1 MALRRVCVFCGSSPG
16 ARPEYA
22 ESAAAVGRLLAENG
36 IGLVY
41 GGASVGLM
49 GTLADSALAAGGTVI
64 GVIPESLVKEEIAH
78 PGLTQLQVVASMH
91 DRKAAMA
98 DLSDGFLALPGGLGT
113 LEELFE
119 IWTWGHLGHHQKPC
133 GLLNTADY
141 YTSLLKFVD
150 DMVVEKFV
158 RETQRG
164 MLIVDRD
171 PATLLRGEE
180 VRHPPETRRRGG
192 GGGGG
197 DREE

>member
-1 MALRRVCVFCGSSPG
+1 VFCGSSAG

-22 ESAAAVGRLLAENG
+22 EAAGTVGRLLAENG
-36 IGLVY
+36 LTLVY

-49 GTLADSALAAGGTVI
+49 GTLADAALGAGGKVI
-64 GVIPESLVKEEIAH
+64 GIMPESLADRELSH
-78 PGLTQLQVVASMH
+78 PGLTELQIVPTMH

-119 IWTWGHLGHHQKPC
+119 IWTWGHLGYHEKPC
-133 GLLNTADY
+133 GLLNIADY

-171 PATLLRGEE
+171 PGTLLRAMADF
-180 VRHPPETRRRGG
+180 RPPETRRLPAH
-192 GGGGG
+192 
-197 DREE
+197 DAS

>member
-1 MALRRVCVFCGSSPG
+1 MPLHRVCVFCGSSPG
-16 ARPEYA
+16 GRPEYA
-22 ESAAAVGRLLAENG
+22 EAAAAVGRLLAGNG

-41 GGASVGLM
+41 GGASIGLM
-49 GTLADSALAAGGTVI
+49 GTLADAAIAAGGRVT
-64 GVIPESLVKEEIAH
+64 GVMPAALQAQEIAH
-78 PGLTQLQVVASMH
+78 PGLTELHVVESMH
-91 DRKAAMA
+91 ERKAMMA

-119 IWTWGHLGHHQKPC
+119 IWTWGHLGYHQKPC
-133 GLLNTADY
+133 GLLNIADY

-171 PATLLRGEE
+171 PETLLRAMADF
-180 VRHPPETRRRGG
+180 RPPETRRLHAR
-192 GGGGG
+192 
-197 DREE
+197 DEP

>member
-1 MALRRVCVFCGSSPG
+1 MPLRRVCVFCGSSPG

-22 ESAAAVGRLLAENG
+22 EAAAAVGRLLAAQSMT
-36 IGLVY
+36 LVY

-49 GTLADSALAAGGTVI
+49 GVLADAAIGAGGTVI
-64 GVIPESLVKEEIAH
+64 GVMPESLADREISH
-78 PGLTQLQVVASMH
+78 PGLTELHVVPTMH
-91 DRKAAMA
+91 ERKATMA

-119 IWTWGHLGHHQKPC
+119 IWTWGHLGYHEKPC
-133 GLLNTADY
+133 GLLNIADY

-171 PATLLRGEE
+171 PAALLQAMGEF
-180 VRHPPETRRRGG
+180 RPPETRRLQPR
-192 GGGGG
+192 
-197 DREE
+197 DDF

>member
-1 MALRRVCVFCGSSPG
+1 MPLHRVCVFCGSSPG

-22 ESAAAVGRLLAENG
+22 EAASAVGRLLAASD
-36 IGLVY
+36 ITLVY

-49 GTLADSALAAGGTVI
+49 GVLADATLKAGGRVI
-64 GVIPESLVKEEIAH
+64 GVIPRALVDQEIAH
-78 PGLTQLQVVASMH
+78 TGLTELRVVESMH
-91 DRKAAMA
+91 QRKAEMA

-119 IWTWGHLGHHQKPC
+119 IWTWGNLGYHQKPC
-133 GLLNTADY
+133 GLLNTSEY

-171 PATLLRGEE
+171 AETLLRAMGEF
-180 VRHPPETRRRGG
+180 RPPETRRLQPR
-192 GGGGG
+192 
-197 DREE
+197 DDL

>member
-49 GTLADSALAAGGTVI
+49 GTLADAALAAGGQVI
-64 GVIPESLVKEEIAH
+64 GVIPESLVQEEIAH
-78 PGLTQLQVVASMH
+78 AGLTELQVVGSMH
-91 DRKAAMA
+91 ERKAAMA

-119 IWTWGHLGHHQKPC
+119 IWTWGHLGQHQKPC
-133 GLLNTADY
+133 GLLNTAEY

-171 PATLLRGEE
+171 PATLLRAMADF
-180 VRHPPETRRRGG
+180 RPPETRRRGG
-192 GGGGG
+192 G

>member
-1 MALRRVCVFCGSSPG
+1 MPLHRVCVFCGSSPG

-22 ESAAAVGRLLAENG
+22 DAASAVGRLLATSG
-36 IGLVY
+36 ITLVY
-41 GGASVGLM
+41 GGASIGLM
-49 GTLADSALAAGGTVI
+49 GVLADATLQSGGRVI
-64 GVIPESLVKEEIAH
+64 GVIPRALVDQEIAH
-78 PGLTQLQVVASMH
+78 AGLTELRVVETMH
-91 DRKAAMA
+91 ERKAEMA

-119 IWTWGHLGHHQKPC
+119 IWTWGNLGYHQKPC
-133 GLLNTADY
+133 GLLNTSEY

-171 PATLLRGEE
+171 AETLLRAMAEF
-180 VRHPPETRRRGG
+180 RPPETRRLQPR
-192 GGGGG
+192 
-197 DREE
+197 DDL